1 MGVTLDLE
9 QELWTRG
16 LDILAGVDE
25 AGRGPLAGPVVAAA
39 VILPKDLA
47 IPGVDDSKK
56 LSEKRREQLYDEVCA
71 RAVAFGVGIVDHEA
85 IDRLNILQATILAM
99 HRAIDGLILPP
110 KFLLV
115 DGTTFRHELIPF
127 RTVVD
132 GDARSLTIAAASI
145 VAKVTRDRL
154 MRQYDVDF
162 PAYGFA
168 RNKGYG
174 TPEHL
179 DAIKRLGYC
188 PIHRRS
194 FHIRHLEESTLR

>member
-16 LDILAGVDE
+16 LDVLAGIDE

-39 VILPKDLA
+39 VILPKDLT

-56 LSEKRREQLYDEVCA
+56 LSEKRRELMFDEVCS
-71 RAVAFGVGIVDHEA
+71 RAVAYGIGIVDHEA

-99 HRAIDGLILPP
+99 HRAIDGLSLLPQ
-110 KFLLV
+110 FLLV
-115 DGTTFRHELIPF
+115 DGTTFRHESIPF

-154 MRQYDVDF
+154 MRQYAVNY
-162 PAYGFA
+162 PAYGFE

-179 DAIKRLGYC
+179 EAIKRFGYC

-194 FHIRHLEESTLR
+194 FHIHRLDKNTPQ